1 MSQAGVVFVTGGAS
15 GIGRAVARRLAGEG
29 SSVVVADQ
37 DVRNGNETRDLITA
51 AGGHAMFE
59 EIDVRDRKSIR
70 TAADSA
76 GSQYGRITGLVNCA
90 GIVTMTSLAELSEE
104 EWDLVVDVN
113 LKGTWLVTQ
122 EVARDI
128 EGAGARLSTSR
139 LSKLRLSCHRP
150 ATAKSTTTLPRVG

>member
-59 EIDVRDRKSIR
+59 EIDVLR
-70 TAADSA
+70 
-76 GSQYGRITGLVNCA
+76 L
-90 GIVTMTSLAELSEE
+90 L
-104 EWDLVVDVN
+104 LVVDQPGV
-113 LKGTWLVTQ
+113 LVGHLL
-122 EVARDI
+122 DI
-128 EGAGARLSTSR
+128 REGAPLVVFRYFVVLEQLLEGVVHMPPGVPDAVAAL
-139 LSKLRLSCHRP
+139 L
-150 ATAKSTTTLPRVG
+150 G